1 MEKTDWRDKALK
13 RTIENK
19 RLKKRI
25 KELKISRDTWKQ
37 KSIEQKS
44 RCDKMEL
51 SLKKTKK
58 LIEKIAVQ
66 SF

>member
-1 MEKTDWRDKALK
+1 METTDWRDKALK

-25 KELKISRDTWKQ
+25 KELKISRDSWKY
-37 KSIEQKS
+37 KSIEHKS

-58 LIEKIAVQ
+58 LIEKIVVQ